1 MKFTYTHKHQRHYVN
16 YVNCISFGVLIIT
29 EQIPVASR
37 SEERVFG
44 RWLDGIV
51 GSNLAGWKVFC
62 LLRVLRVVR

>member
-1 MKFTYTHKHQRHYVN
+1 MYISVDIVN
-16 YVNCISFGVLIIT
+16 TFSGYEVYIRSYRSKSLCKLRELCFGVLII

-51 GSNLAGWKVFC
+51 GSNLAG
-62 LLRVLRVVR
+62 